1 MTFETCQSTVI
12 SSPVL
17 RRMLSQFPYLLRLEL
32 KNTGERGLEEIKDI
46 VMTYLPNLR
55 SLTVNDV
62 VSHGRHSIALK
73 Q

>member
-17 RRMLSQFPYLLRLEL
+17 RHMLSQFPYLLRLEL

-46 VMTYLPNLR
+46 VLAYLPNLR